1 MEDVR
6 EPYAWRL
13 LYRKTKKYRGHKSAC
28 GGERAEIV
36 RTSYRALS
44 TEKGFNAKPT
54 ATRVVAPARRF
65 PELVSTGRTEDC
77 LPDSRLWAAVKMG
90 EVAMKPRT

>member
-1 MEDVR
+1 MEITLQR
-6 EPYAWRL
+6 NTTR
-13 LYRKTKKYRGHKSAC
+13 HKSARD
-28 GGERAEIV
+28 GEHSERV

-65 PELVSTGRTEDC
+65 PELVSTGRTEEFR
-77 LPDSRLWAAVKMG
+77 PDPCFWAAVKMG